1 MKATIQGG
9 SLKPIENCYIIISG
23 EKIVMNQLPDISDSK
38 SASYNDEPVIGRSF
52 PMKTYSHSE
61 NRAITWTA
69 HFIVTK
75 EDDVSE
81 NIRYLRI
88 IESAVYPRDES
99 AQPYA
104 PPPVCALRCGSLLT
118 PLEYSS
124 SKEVCAILRSYSVK
138 YPTDVAWDEK
148 TLLPHKFSVDMQW
161 EVVYDST
168 DLPGSERILRFG
180 R

>member
-1 MKATIQGG
+1 M
-9 SLKPIENCYIIISG
+9 LF
-23 EKIVMNQLPDISDSK
+23 
-38 SASYNDEPVIGRSF
+38 RS
-52 PMKTYSHSE
+52 
-61 NRAITWTA
+61 
-69 HFIVTK
+69 
-75 EDDVSE
+75 SE